1 LEVSSSEEEELTSNE
16 LFVGGVLLKML
27 NICPTNCHDV
37 SEMETPVKDVFSKMW
52 DKASLK

>member
-1 LEVSSSEEEELTSNE
+1 MCFRLEVSSEELSNTE

-52 DKASLK
+52 DKAS